1 MPRLAE
7 HGRAPRWAALYE
19 TAAGQ
24 AGYFTLGEANE
35 AGYSS
40 QLLNYYLRIGRVE
53 RWGRGLFRLVQF
65 PASEREELVPVW
77 LWSDREGVF
86 GLETALSIHELS
98 DVLPAHHDLIVPAS
112 HSARRVRPPRGVHL
126 YFDDVPKGE
135 REWHGAV
142 PVTTVAR
149 TLRDCVRHH
158 VAPDVVRQAI
168 AQAKARGLVSS
179 KEARA
184 IAKAA
189 A

>member
-7 HGRAPRWAALYE
+7 HGRAPRWNALYE
-19 TAAGQ
+19 RAAGQ

-40 QLLNYYLRIGRVE
+40 QLLSYYLRIGRVE

-65 PASEREELVPVW
+65 PASEREDLVPVW
-77 LWSDREGVF
+77 LWSDRKGVF

-98 DVLPAHHDLIVPAS
+98 DVLPAHHDLIVPTS
-112 HSARRVRPPRGVHL
+112 ERARRVRAPRGVRV
-126 YFDDVPKGE
+126 YFDDVPAAE

-168 AQAKARGLVSS
+168 REAKSRGLVTAS
-179 KEARA
+179 EARA
-184 IAKAA
+184 IAKVAA
-189 A
+189 